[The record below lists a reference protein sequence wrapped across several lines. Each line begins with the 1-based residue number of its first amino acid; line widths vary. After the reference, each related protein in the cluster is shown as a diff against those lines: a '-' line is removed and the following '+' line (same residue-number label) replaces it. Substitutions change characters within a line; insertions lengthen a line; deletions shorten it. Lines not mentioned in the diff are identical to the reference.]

1 MAMVGWRSLLGFQVE
16 RWIAIWVFL
25 AGTSRGLEIERW
37 SRMGPCAPGKSF
49 GMCPWARQHLGVK
62 ETGRGGRRG
71 CERGPGIQVRFLST
85 H

>member
-49 GMCPWARQHLGVK
+49 GDVPLG
-62 ETGRGGRRG
+62 TSAFRGQGDWKG
-71 CERGPGIQVRFLST
+71 WPERL
-85 H
+85 